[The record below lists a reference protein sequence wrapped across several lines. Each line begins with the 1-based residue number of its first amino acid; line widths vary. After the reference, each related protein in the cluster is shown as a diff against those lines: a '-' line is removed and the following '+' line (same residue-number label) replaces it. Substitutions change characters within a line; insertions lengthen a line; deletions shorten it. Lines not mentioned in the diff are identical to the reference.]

1 MKPPETVFC
10 KCSTNNCFFFLRKSA
25 KNFTGY
31 LCETVFEILL
41 VSVLESGNVILSVS
55 SYFRNKNSKN
65 NWLTLN
71 DVHFDSKNIIPT
83 RHRRIHKEYFNK
95 KKQKK
100 RAKG

>member
-10 KCSTNNCFFFLRKSA
+10 KCSTKNCFFFWRKSA

-31 LCETVFEILL
+31 FCETVFEILL
-41 VSVLESGNVILSVS
+41 VIALESGDVILSVS

-71 DVHFDSKNIIPT
+71 DVHFDSKNMIPT
-83 RHRRIHKEYFNK
+83 RHLRIRKEYFNK
-95 KKQKK
+95 KKKTEK
-100 RAKG
+100 TC

>member
-71 DVHFDSKNIIPT
+71 DVHFGNIIPT